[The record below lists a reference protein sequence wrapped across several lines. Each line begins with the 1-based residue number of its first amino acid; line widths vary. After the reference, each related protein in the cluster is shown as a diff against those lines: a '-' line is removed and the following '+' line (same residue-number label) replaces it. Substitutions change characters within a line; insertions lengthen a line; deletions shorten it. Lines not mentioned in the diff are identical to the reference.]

1 MAEKCIT
8 GGGTRGGKRLR
19 DQEGWFDPRGG
30 GRGAEV
36 DGEVTVA
43 LDITEDVE
51 EEAEVLAEMLGG
63 RQAAGMALP
72 VSSNTS

>member
-1 MAEKCIT
+1 M
-8 GGGTRGGKRLR
+8 TREVG
-19 DQEGWFDPRGG
+19 EG
-30 GRGAEV
+30 GAEV